1 MIEKHNT
8 LININ
13 DNTARNTGRARRK
26 HRGRRK
32 QEHDSA
38 TQDRQGTGTPVEA
51 VRVGGSKCA
60 DGVGKQ
66 REVGTPGQ
74 EIPGDEREMIEQV
87 KDGKGGANR
96 RGKADTGLCEEL
108 LGMPVRG
115 GKCRRAVEAGRK
127 ELRPG
132 GRGRSGCKDREKRCR
147 RFKDRCDKG

>member
-13 DNTARNTGRARRK
+13 DNTARNTGRARRE

-38 TQDRQGTGTPVEA
+38 TQHRQETGTPVEA

-74 EIPGDEREMIEQV
+74 EIPGDDREMIEQV
-87 KDGKGGANR
+87 KDGKGGAN
-96 RGKADTGLCEEL
+96 
-108 LGMPVRG
+108 
-115 GKCRRAVEAGRK
+115 
-127 ELRPG
+127 
-132 GRGRSGCKDREKRCR
+132 GRGRLTQACARNYLGCLSGKESADER
-147 RFKDRCDKG
+147 